1 MPFQTAFQEVL
12 TQFPIPE
19 PYTIVYAVLFCL
31 LLPIIFDQPLH
42 LNGHIQNNRHPHN
55 TVPTFLALILHSYDV
70 FFLNC
75 GTSSPALHLHV
86 PRKADSVKRIAIS
99 LHPCF
104 ISIVNAKEYRAKC
117 IALTKLAL
125 IKPILYCAAPATIL
139 FLLCHSLSRPFNGS
153 PPNTVKNA
161 FCIVRSYMI
170 H

>member
-1 MPFQTAFQEVL
+1 MISKFISLKIVTHNHKALKLMCRSKPPFQEVL

-86 PRKADSVKRIAIS
+86 PR
-99 LHPCF
+99 
-104 ISIVNAKEYRAKC
+104 E
-117 IALTKLAL
+117 
-125 IKPILYCAAPATIL
+125 
-139 FLLCHSLSRPFNGS
+139 SRPLLNGS
-153 PPNTVKNA
+153 RYPSIPA
-161 FCIVRSYMI
+161 SSP
-170 H
+170 